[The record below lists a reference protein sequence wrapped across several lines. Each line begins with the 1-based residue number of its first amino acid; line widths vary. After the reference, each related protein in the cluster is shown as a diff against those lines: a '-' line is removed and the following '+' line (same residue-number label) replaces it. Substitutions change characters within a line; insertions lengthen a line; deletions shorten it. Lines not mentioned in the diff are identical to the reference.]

1 MFIFLLNIFFCNT
14 GCSPVKQPEEKAKS
28 ETITPITLKLWH
40 QWVQETDSSTNS
52 LKSAVD
58 EWNANNPYVQI
69 QADGINGE
77 QYKTKIKTALAAGE
91 APDIFYMWGGSFV
104 YPYIKSGNILPLDDY
119 LDDEIKN
126 KLIPGTLEQCIF
138 DGEIYS
144 LPMYTFIAS
153 LYCNEELFN
162 KVGVKIPNTYDELLG
177 AVKAF
182 RKKGITPVVIGEKD
196 RWPGMYWFNILAM
209 RQAGS
214 EACLEAMKKPE
225 LFGQPEFL
233 EAAVKL
239 EELVKAGAFNDDAFS
254 MGFDEMLREFTQGNA
269 AMIYQGN
276 WVDVHIENSNSKTKG
291 KVKVVPFPVIQDG
304 KGSVS
309 DFLGGNVDG
318 YYININTKYK
328 EEAVEVLKFIS
339 EKAGKEGYLNGAGI
353 PCWKA
358 GDIDEAMMPAL
369 SRQSAKLMSTGTSFV
384 GWWDTIL
391 PASDSEMHKSL
402 VAELIAGKKTPDE
415 FVSEMTKLKGINNF
429 AD

>member
-1 MFIFLLNIFFCNT
+1 MLLSIVLCNT
-14 GCSPVKQPEEKAKS
+14 GCSLDKQPKEEAKR
-28 ETITPITLKLWH
+28 ETVTLKLWH
-40 QWVQETDSSTNS
+40 QWVLETDSSTNS
-52 LKSAVD
+52 LKSAVK
-58 EWNANNPYVQI
+58 EWNDNNPDIQI

-104 YPYIKSGNILPLDDY
+104 YPYIKSGNILPLDIY
-119 LDDEIKN
+119 LEDGIKN
-126 KLIPGTLEQCIF
+126 KLIPGSLESCVF
-138 DGEIYS
+138 DGKTYS

-162 KVGVKIPNTYDELLG
+162 KAGVGIPGTYDDLLS
-177 AVKAF
+177 AVKTF

-209 RQAGS
+209 RQAGNK
-214 EACLEAMKKPE
+214 ACLEAMKSPE
-225 LFGQPEFL
+225 LFGQQEFL

-239 EELVKAGAFNDDAFS
+239 DELVKAGAFNEDAFS
-254 MGFDEMLREFTQGNA
+254 MGFDEMLSEFKQGNA

-276 WVDVHIENSNSKTKG
+276 WVDVHIEDSRAKTKG
-291 KVKVVPFPVIQDG
+291 KVVAVPFPVIQGG
-304 KGSVS
+304 KGNVS
-309 DFLGGNVDG
+309 DFLGANVDG
-318 YYININTKYK
+318 YYININTKYRD
-328 EEAVEVLKFIS
+328 EAVKVLKFIS

-353 PCWKA
+353 PCWKDE
-358 GDIDEAMMPAL
+358 GIDDTML
-369 SRQSAKLMSTGTSFV
+369 STLSKQSVKLMSTGTSFV

-402 VAELIAGKKTPDE
+402 VAELLAGKKTPDE
-415 FVSEMTKLKGINNF
+415 FISEMTKLKGSNNL